1 MYCEFVIER
10 EVGYFGDMNDGY
22 MTNHHSISEYD
33 DREEDWGHYDYPRT
47 AFPFEEEDWRGTSD
61 VPSF

>member
-10 EVGYFGDMNDGY
+10 EIGYFGDISDGY
-22 MTNHHSISEYD
+22 STNRHSISEYD
-33 DREEDWGHYDYPRT
+33 DREEDWGHYDYPST